1 MTCKVEKLGNTLFC
15 ILGRGWIKRC
25 MGNVGIAQNDHPAQ
39 SCHFDGKC
47 MKIKTPYVGV
57 LLTDLLDPVQSLT
70 VDIGS
75 QNILMTLKDNGNDWS
90 LIINLLWIY
99 PFSVPSI
106 FSIRLTGIAGPIECR
121 TRWVP
126 TSIVV
131 KSHWTS
137 ALDWDLWE
145 DTKQHTLT
153 GLQNDF

>member
-15 ILGRGWIKRC
+15 IWGRGWIKRC
-25 MGNVGIAQNDHPAQ
+25 MGNVGIAQIDHPAQ

-99 PFSVPSI
+99 PSSVPSI

-131 KSHWTS
+131 KSHRTS

-153 GLQNDF
+153 GLQNGF